1 MATKKLLAKLG
12 RFLDADRASQR
23 QEIESIRK
31 VLKKL
36 KHKERDL
43 REKLPKTPEGE
54 EREDIAAKLEVIYAQ
69 RRKGVDRVKELR
81 GVHDS
86 GEARDQAK
94 DQTQDS

>member
-12 RFLDADRASQR
+12 KFLDADRASQR
-23 QEIESIRK
+23 KEIQSIRK

-54 EREDIAAKLEVIYAQ
+54 ERDDIAAKLEVIYAQ

-81 GVHDS
+81 GVHKP
-86 GEARDQAK
+86 GEGKDTAQ
-94 DQTQDS
+94 DQTKDS

>member
-23 QEIESIRK
+23 KEIDSIRK

-43 REKLPKTPEGE
+43 REKLPKAPAGE
-54 EREDIAAKLEVIYAQ
+54 ERDEIAAKLEVIYAQ
-69 RRKGVDRVKELR
+69 RRKGLDRVKELR
-81 GVHDS
+81 GVDKPEKAEGKAEDQIKDS
-86 GEARDQAK
+86 
-94 DQTQDS
+94 

>member
-1 MATKKLLAKLG
+1 MATKKLLAKLS
-12 RFLDADRASQR
+12 RFLDADRASQ
-23 QEIESIRK
+23 QKEIESIRK

-54 EREDIAAKLEVIYAQ
+54 ERDNITAKLKVIYAQ

-81 GVHDS
+81 GGHESAEPENDPGS
-86 GEARDQAK
+86 R
-94 DQTQDS
+94 TQNS